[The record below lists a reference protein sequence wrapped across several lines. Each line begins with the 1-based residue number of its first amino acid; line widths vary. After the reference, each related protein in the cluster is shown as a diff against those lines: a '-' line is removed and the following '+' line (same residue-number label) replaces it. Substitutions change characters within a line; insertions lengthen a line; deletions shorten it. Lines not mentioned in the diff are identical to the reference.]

1 MGEFKKSGGFRKG
14 KQGHGFNRHGSSDR
28 PHFGGGRGGF
38 SHSGDRGERSRGGR
52 DGSRPTQMF
61 SAMCSDCNRACEI
74 PFRPTG
80 ERPVFC
86 KDCFDKKR
94 ESSQGN
100 YERREAPPRNFPQR
114 EQRDRRDFTPAF
126 SPKPQADLS
135 AVALAKA
142 GDKRIDELKQQL
154 YAVNK
159 KIDTILK
166 IMEGA
171 VTVAT
176 KKVKEKIKTKESA
189 KAKK

>member
-14 KQGHGFNRHGSSDR
+14 NQGHGFNRQGSSDR
-28 PHFGGGRGGF
+28 PRFGGGKGGF
-38 SHSGDRGERSRGGR
+38 SHSGNRDRGGR
-52 DGSRPTQMF
+52 NGPRPQMF
-61 SAMCSDCNRACEI
+61 SAVCSECARACEI
-74 PFRPTG
+74 PFRPTD

-94 ESSQGN
+94 GLQQGN
-100 YERREAPPRNFPQR
+100 YKRSEALPRNFPP
-114 EQRDRRDFTPAF
+114 RDQRDFTPT
-126 SPKPQADLS
+126 SSREPHADLS
-135 AVALAKA
+135 AVALVKT

-166 IMEGA
+166 IMEG
-171 VTVAT
+171 TTIVAT
-176 KKVKEKIKTKESA
+176 KKVKAKKPA